1 MAENFLNCDE
11 KYLLTDTRSSQTL
24 KMSSMKK
31 TTLRYILMKAP
42 KINKEKNCEQ
52 TKGRKKTHYVGRNRI
67 RMAADF
73 SVERV
78 EAGRWWNNIFKTLKN
93 SQLRILCSVKNK
105 YSNMKGRGRPW
116 WSSS

>member
-42 KINKEKNCEQ
+42 KINKEKTVNRQRGEQ
-52 TKGRKKTHYVGRNRI
+52 RHI
-67 RMAADF
+67 ML
-73 SVERV
+73 E
-78 EAGRWWNNIFKTLKN
+78 EIE
-93 SQLRILCSVKNK
+93 
-105 YSNMKGRGRPW
+105 
-116 WSSS
+116 

>member
-42 KINKEKNCEQ
+42 KINKEK
-52 TKGRKKTHYVGRNRI
+52 TVNR
-67 RMAADF
+67 
-73 SVERV
+73 
-78 EAGRWWNNIFKTLKN
+78 
-93 SQLRILCSVKNK
+93 Q
-105 YSNMKGRGRPW
+105 RGEKRHIMLEEIE
-116 WSSS
+116 